1 MKKITFLW
9 SFLLLSAGVS
19 AQKVTVVEGNFKFL
33 KDVPSVNV
41 VFRYDDMKFFKENK
55 SEEQYVEERTAEL
68 NAKNAGTGDTW
79 ALKWAGAKQSIWEP
93 NFMDLLAKTVTAKKG
108 TVFAQGKKDAP
119 YTLTV
124 DATWIYPGWDAAV
137 MKQPAKV
144 TTFLIFTETGNP
156 AKVLLKLKSE
166 NAPGDQWGSN
176 FSNESRIGEGFE
188 KTAKTLG
195 NRILKEAY

>member
-1 MKKITFLW
+1 MKNLAIILFFSLVAFAAH
-9 SFLLLSAGVS
+9 S
-19 AQKVTVVEGNFKFL
+19 QKVKVTEGDFKFL
-33 KDVPSVNV
+33 AGAKSVNV
-41 VFRYDDMKFFKENK
+41 EFKYDNMKLLKENK
-55 SEEQYVEERTAEL
+55 TEDQYVMERAADL
-68 NAKNAGTGDTW
+68 NSKNAGTGDSW
-79 ALKWAGAKQSIWEP
+79 VKKWEGSKQSLWEP

-108 TVFAQGKKDAP
+108 LVFGQGKSDAP
-119 YTLTV
+119 YTLIV
-124 DATWIYPGWDAAV
+124 EAVWLYPGWDAGV

-144 TTFLIFTETGNP
+144 TTLLTFVETKNP
-156 AKVLLKLKSE
+156 SKVLLKIESE

>member
-1 MKKITFLW
+1 MKKIIV
-9 SFLLLSAGVS
+9 LLSVLLTAAGVS
-19 AQKVTVVEGNFKFL
+19 AQKMSVEQGDFKFL
-33 KDVPSVNV
+33 KDVKSVNV
-41 VFRYDDMKFFKENK
+41 KFAYDNVKLFKENK
-55 SEEQYVEERTAEL
+55 TEQQYIEERTAEL

-79 ALKWAGAKQSIWEP
+79 AKKWEGAKESIWEP

-108 TVFAQGKKDAP
+108 TVFTQGKDAP

-124 DATWIYPGWDAAV
+124 DAVWLYPGWDAGV

-144 TTFLIFTETGNP
+144 TTLLTFTETANP
-156 AKVLLKLKSE
+156 SKVLLKIKSE

-195 NRILKEAY
+195 NRIIKEAY

>member
-1 MKKITFLW
+1 MKNLSKIIFFL
-9 SFLLLSAGVS
+9 FMGFVAQ
-19 AQKVTVVEGNFKFL
+19 AQKIRIVEGDFKFL
-33 KDVPSVNV
+33 ASAKSVNV
-41 VFRYDDMKFFKENK
+41 DFKYDQLKLLKENK
-55 SEEQYVEERTAEL
+55 SEQQYVDERQKDL
-68 NAKNAGTGDTW
+68 NAKNAGTGDSW
-79 ALKWAGAKQSIWEP
+79 AKKWEGSKQSLWEP

-108 TVFAQGKKDAP
+108 LVFGQGKGDAP
-119 YTLTV
+119 YTLIV

-144 TTFLIFTETGNP
+144 STILTFVETKNP
-156 AKVLLKLKSE
+156 SKVLLKIESE

-195 NRILKEAY
+195 NRILKEAF